1 MLNLK
6 VQYAQIFMNVNLF
19 KGFKMFGSALRKSCF
34 WFVHRTQNLRGQGID
49 LLLPTRT
56 TQLTYAQCR

>member
-1 MLNLK
+1 
-6 VQYAQIFMNVNLF
+6 MNVNLF

-34 WFVHRTQNLRGQGID
+34 WLIHQTQNLRGQGFN